1 MKFSIKDFFSICYQI
16 CRKPRIWS
24 HLLKKTLMENFIFLV
39 QCNIKKCSRIWPMSF
54 RIWTENEDMCATVY
68 RDYFLWNSHF
78 LCIQLFYMSTFGESN

>member
-39 QCNIKKCSRIWPMSF
+39 QCNIKKCNRIWPMSF
-54 RIWTENEDMCATVY
+54 RIWTENEDMCATVIGII
-68 RDYFLWNSHF
+68 FSGILTSCVSNCF
-78 LCIQLFYMSTFGESN
+78 KCQL